1 LDCGQDLFR
10 LSQALHERQISH
22 LHLAIWGSDDMS
34 QMNLPAFETLPP
46 SQPVTGWVA
55 ISLRCR
61 RLGDVFHTSYPP
73 DAFAGLNQP
82 EPVDKIGKTIFITFL
97 RKRRPG
103 QQTPRHRDR
112 SRCSKFIFASRR
124 TVSTMA
130 LRLQG
135 EN

>member
-1 LDCGQDLFR
+1 
-10 LSQALHERQISH
+10 
-22 LHLAIWGSDDMS
+22 MS

-55 ISLRCR
+55 ISLRSL
-61 RLGDVFHTSYPP
+61 RLGDVLHTSCLLIFPTRLP
-73 DAFAGLNQP
+73 GLTNVSQWMRS
-82 EPVDKIGKTIFITFL
+82 ERRFFFITFL
-97 RKRRPG
+97 RKRLPG

-112 SRCSKFIFASRR
+112 SRFRKFIFASRR

-130 LRLQG
+130 LRFQG